1 MKVYATKG
9 ELAIEIIRNSLLCGK
24 IEEEFREHIAR
35 QKGSRKAVF
44 LL

>member
-1 MKVYATKG
+1 MRVYATKG
-9 ELAIEIIRNSLLCGK
+9 ELGIEIIKSSLLCGK
-24 IEEEFREHIAR
+24 IEEEFRERIAR